1 MGENT
6 DPHSRTSFV
15 NMLYGPHFSILRSR
29 PKTESS
35 SYVMPISAL
44 GTLRQSSNLRSG
56 RFTYLIPLNVRLGD
70 GFKLGGGDGTDEA
83 GEHS

>member
-1 MGENT
+1 
-6 DPHSRTSFV
+6 
-15 NMLYGPHFSILRSR
+15 
-29 PKTESS
+29 
-35 SYVMPISAL
+35 MPISAL